1 MKKEPMWRLTADEGK
16 LITDGGDRTGK
27 VIDVA
32 PNVDPDTFYEIDDPD
47 AEHQE

>member
-16 LITDGGDRTGK
+16 VITNGTITGT

-32 PNVDPDTFYEIDDPD
+32 PNKDPDEFYEINKPN
-47 AEHQE
+47 EEQ

>member
-16 LITDGGDRTGK
+16 VITNGTITGT

-32 PNVDPDTFYEIDDPD
+32 PNKGPDEFYEI
-47 AEHQE
+47 EEEKEKEE

>member
-16 LITDGGDRTGK
+16 VITNGTITGT

-32 PNVDPDTFYEIDDPD
+32 PNKDPDEFYEI
-47 AEHQE
+47 EEEKEE